1 MQGRKVAVV
10 GMGGLFPTCTNLT
23 DFEEKLF
30 SNQSFV
36 RTWDEAEQY
45 GKQIRSKVSGY
56 ISLQEAG
63 LEISDRLGDGDY
75 PAIYY
80 DQQERIPYVHLA
92 TADIGSIWAMLA
104 TQDAIQQAHWEV
116 SEVQSERTGV
126 SIGSGSGGHVVL
138 RQAWELFFQKGK
150 RSTFTGSH
158 NVDRTMVYREAA
170 NVSCLIRNK
179 GICEGLSSACAT
191 GLSNIGYAYRMIKFG
206 VQDRMIAGGVEPTA
220 LETLI
225 GFDAMRVLS
234 RKFAP
239 AESSRPFDQK
249 RNGFVCSFGCGIV
262 ALEAYDLAKSRGA
275 NILAIIDGYHN
286 NADGDGDMF
295 APSFDGQ
302 TRLWQG
308 LKAEVPHLQPDV
320 VKAHATSTPVGDII
334 ELFSIIENVGSEGY
348 YIAAPKSQF
357 GHMLGAAG
365 SVEFLASILML
376 QRQQV
381 SPCLNLQTL
390 NETPEP
396 IQLTNPWQGTKAPIA
411 AFEHLL
417 PKVAI
422 DHPIQQVVAL
432 NYGFG
437 GTNTAIAISVA
448 E

>member
-170 NVSCLIRNK
+170 NVSCLFEKI
-179 GICEGLSSACAT
+179 AP
-191 GLSNIGYAYRMIKFG
+191 MPG
-206 VQDRMIAGGVEPTA
+206 VARHARP
-220 LETLI
+220 
-225 GFDAMRVLS
+225 S
-234 RKFAP
+234 R
-239 AESSRPFDQK
+239 
-249 RNGFVCSFGCGIV
+249 
-262 ALEAYDLAKSRGA
+262 
-275 NILAIIDGYHN
+275 
-286 NADGDGDMF
+286 
-295 APSFDGQ
+295 
-302 TRLWQG
+302 
-308 LKAEVPHLQPDV
+308 
-320 VKAHATSTPVGDII
+320 
-334 ELFSIIENVGSEGY
+334 
-348 YIAAPKSQF
+348 SQY
-357 GHMLGAAG
+357 
-365 SVEFLASILML
+365 
-376 QRQQV
+376 
-381 SPCLNLQTL
+381 SPPC
-390 NETPEP
+390 
-396 IQLTNPWQGTKAPIA
+396 APIA
-411 AFEHLL
+411 L
-417 PKVAI
+417 PKL
-422 DHPIQQVVAL
+422 PNAL
-432 NYGFG
+432 
-437 GTNTAIAISVA
+437 A
-448 E
+448 EWLLVSPTWPRWSQYPLSLNAHMECA